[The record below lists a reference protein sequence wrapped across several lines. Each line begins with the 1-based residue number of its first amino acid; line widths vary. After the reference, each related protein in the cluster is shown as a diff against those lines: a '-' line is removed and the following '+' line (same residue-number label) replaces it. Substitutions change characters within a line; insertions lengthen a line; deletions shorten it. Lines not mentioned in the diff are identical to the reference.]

1 MIPSDP
7 SQYPRRVLIA
17 VVGLAPQVVTETLFA
32 LVVQRALP
40 FLPTRVRLITTG
52 LGAERID
59 RLLLDRDAGAFDAF
73 ATEYARGLAA
83 ILRESVVDVLTTA
96 EGNALGDIADA
107 ASAARAADRIVAIV
121 RGETADPEAAIWAS
135 IAGGRKTMGFLLG
148 YAMSL
153 FGRHQ
158 DRLSHVLVDP
168 AFEDNPEFFFPP
180 RRPRQIVSS
189 RDGRRLDTGDARIV
203 LSDVP
208 FLRLRDGLP
217 RRLLEGRSGF
227 AETINEAQAA
237 LEPAT
242 MTFLVDRLSVRCR
255 DKVIRM
261 TPVDFAFLLWLAHRR
276 LKGTPHGG
284 AVNWRS
290 GSAFEFLELHGRIAH
305 RTPQAAR
312 VRSTLRHGIPKEW
325 FEQRVTRINK
335 LFVDALG
342 LAAGPYVLRKSGGR
356 PVTSYGLSPDL
367 AAVRIVET

>member
-1 MIPSDP
+1 MPSDP
-7 SQYPRRVLIA
+7 SHYPRRVLIA

-32 LVVQRALP
+32 LVVRRVPA
-40 FLPTRVRLITTG
+40 FLPTRIRLITTR

-59 RLLLDRDAGAFDAF
+59 HLLLDRGSGAFGAF
-73 ATEYARGLAA
+73 ATEYENGLARV
-83 ILRESVVDVLTTA
+83 LRDSIVDVMVDTA
-96 EGNALGDIADA
+96 GVALGDIADA
-107 ASAARAADRIVAIV
+107 AAATRAADRIAAIV
-121 RGETADPEAAIWAS
+121 REETADPEAAIWAS

-153 FGRHQ
+153 FGRPQ
-158 DRLSHVLVDP
+158 DRLSHVLVDA
-168 AFEDNPEFFFPP
+168 AFEDNPQFFFPSREP
-180 RRPRQIVSS
+180 RHIVSS
-189 RDGRRLDTGDARIV
+189 LDGRLLDTRDARIV

-217 RRLLEGRSGF
+217 RRLLSGRTGF
-227 AETINEAQAA
+227 AETISEAQAA
-237 LEPAT
+237 LEPAA
-242 MTFLVDRLSVRCR
+242 MTLVVSELSVRCG
-255 DKVIRM
+255 DKVIVM

-276 LKGTPHGG
+276 LRGASNGG

-290 GSAFEFLELHGRIAH
+290 GSSAEFLDIHARIAH

-312 VRSTLRHGIPKEW
+312 VRSTLRDGIPKEW

-342 LAAGPYVLRKSGGR
+342 LAAGPYVLRKSGAR